1 MAVKLTDLQLIYGA
15 AGARDKFEDLAV
27 HLIRSERPDAERVR
41 IVRGDGGID
50 AHDGS
55 LADPAG
61 VDVFQVKFFP
71 TGIGDSQKNQ
81 IRDSFN
87 TARDSKKFKA
97 KSWTLCVPVDLSIG
111 EKEWFDGWKQK
122 QAASGIKIFRP
133 WDATKLEGLLYHLR
147 NRGIKEEF
155 FKEEYLQQIR
165 ETHRAIEKLARDFEE
180 RVPKPVPVN
189 LEARLQ
195 SVHGGPAYEFD
206 AEHTVIELGFLFY
219 VYNLG
224 PQAVQTWHVVADL
237 VTKDPSRIV
246 HKATFPKL
254 REHRN
259 NPFDTAILPTLFK
272 PAYVYIGVIV
282 RQHWPAERQL
292 FAVLAETTMT
302 CRVISDTHVGDNKLV
317 SFFENIEWDRLM
329 EEVRIASTAAG
340 NARTL

>member
-27 HLIRSERPDAERVR
+27 HLIRSERPVAEWVR

-50 AHDGS
+50 AHEGS

-87 TARDSKKFKA
+87 TAHDSKKFKA
-97 KSWTLCVPVDLSIG
+97 KSWTLCVPIDLSID
-111 EKEWFDGWKQK
+111 EKEWFDGWQQK
-122 QAASGIKIFRP
+122 QAASGIKVLRP
-133 WDATKLEGLLYHLR
+133 WDATKLEGLLYDLK

-165 ETHRAIEKLARDFEE
+165 ETHGAVEKLTRDFEE
-180 RVPKPVPVN
+180 RVPKPGPAN
-189 LEARLQ
+189 LDARFQ

-206 AEHTVIELGFLFY
+206 AEHAVIELGFLFH
-219 VYNLG
+219 VYNMG

-237 VTKDPSRIV
+237 VSKDPGRIM

-272 PAYVYIGVIV
+272 PAYIYIGVIV
-282 RQHWPAERQL
+282 RPHWPVGRQL

-302 CRVISDTHVGDNKLV
+302 CRVISDTHVGENKPV
-317 SFFENIEWDRLM
+317 SFFEKINWDRLR
-329 EEVRIASTAAG
+329 EEVKMASIAAG
-340 NARTL
+340 TPRTL